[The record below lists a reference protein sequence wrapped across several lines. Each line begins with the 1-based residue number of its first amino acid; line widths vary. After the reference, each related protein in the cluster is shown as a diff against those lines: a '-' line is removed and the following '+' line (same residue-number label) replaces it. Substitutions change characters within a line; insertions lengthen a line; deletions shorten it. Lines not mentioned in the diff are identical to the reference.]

1 MAKFSRQLS
10 ASSFVVF
17 LSFRSAFIRSDGHSL
32 DVMSRPAISRHK
44 TSLFVFII
52 ISLVVICVLPPRS
65 TPPGK
70 WMRHFLTSVHGTVAD
85 AFKDKYATAYNLVS
99 SSNGIN
105 ENGSAITDLITAPP
119 EDTKVNKKGRYVS
132 MCNGNFDNRRI
143 GNQLSN
149 FAAMLHVARLT
160 GRRVA
165 MVRRHPHGWLD
176 RWFRV
181 PVTRVDR
188 IDAELCP
195 CVGVGEHGGLNYNRQ
210 ILMLSNRTDIVGK
223 SLLVC
228 GWFQSWKY
236 TVGVE
241 SALRHHLRLLP
252 NVSAA
257 VHNYLDEIQPS
268 VWKGKSFSRIG
279 IHVRAGD
286 VMRRD
291 KWNFGYTIPQRPYFE
306 QAMTRFVN
314 EQQGHGGHVQFIVTS
329 DSLAWVKKAIN
340 FTSIA
345 HQLNLTSSSTEDKV
359 LVDVAHSEGHDAG
372 FDLALLS
379 LCDGVIM
386 STGTYGW
393 WGAWLA
399 NKTTIY
405 YSNWPRAG
413 TPLFGQ
419 FNRGDFFPSNWIPIG
434 GPAFPCCSV

>member
-1 MAKFSRQLS
+1 MFCFSSR
-10 ASSFVVF
+10 
-17 LSFRSAFIRSDGHSL
+17 FRADCIRSESKVHGQSA
-32 DVMSRPAISRHK
+32 MGCYEK
-44 TSLFVFII
+44 FVFVFVIFT
-52 ISLVVICVLPPRS
+52 LVVVCVLSPHS
-65 TPPGK
+65 TPPGE

-85 AFKDKYATAYNLVS
+85 APKNKSAKIYNLVRT
-99 SSNGIN
+99 SNGII
-105 ENGSAITDLITAPP
+105 ENGSAATDLIIAPP
-119 EDTKVNKKGRYVS
+119 EDPRVNKTGRYVS
-132 MCNGNFDNRRI
+132 VCPRDFDTRGT
-143 GNQLSN
+143 GNQLFN
-149 FAAMLHVARLT
+149 FAAMLHLARWT

-181 PVTRVDR
+181 PVTRVDHFT
-188 IDAELCP
+188 ELCP
-195 CVGVGEHGGLNYNRQ
+195 CVAIGEPAGLVYNPQ
-210 ILMLSNRTDIVGK
+210 MPILSKTTYTTGK
-223 SLLVC
+223 SLMVC
-228 GWFQSWKY
+228 GYFQSWKY

-257 VHNYLDEIQPS
+257 LHNYLDQIQPS
-268 VWKGKSFSRIG
+268 AWKGKSFSRIG

-286 VMRRD
+286 IKYRGTL
-291 KWNFGYTIPQRPYFE
+291 KSGYTIPQRPYFE
-306 QAMTRFVN
+306 QAMSRFVS
-314 EQQGHGGHVQFIVTS
+314 EQQGHGGRVQFIVTS
-329 DSLAWVKKAIN
+329 DSLAWAKKAIN

-405 YSNWPRAG
+405 YSNWPRPG
-413 TPLFGQ
+413 SPLAKIF
-419 FNRGDFFPSNWIPIG
+419 RRDDYFPPNWIPIG
-434 GPAFPCCSV
+434 GPAFPPWALPTWDR